1 MDRSIDLPSL
11 ALAGGGAATPLH
23 AVAAAPVPRFVAL
36 VGLQGPAAEARGVAT
51 AFVHAVPLDAE
62 LQLQYGAGAGAG
74 AAAVD
79 WRRRAIAVNVAAAV
93 EWLRTTCC
101 YKRY

>member
-1 MDRSIDLPSL
+1 MDSHRSPSP
-11 ALAGGGAATPLH
+11 AGSGGAATPLH

-62 LQLQYGAGAGAG
+62 LQLQYGAGA
-74 AAAVD
+74 AAVD